1 MQCPRCEKRTEVL
14 RTTPGAAITKRRRE
28 CKTCGHR
35 FSTTEVANDA
45 QVGIDARARKIMR
58 EAEASIKELV
68 NR

>member
-1 MQCPRCEKRTEVL
+1 MQCPRCLNKTEVK

-28 CKTCGHR
+28 CVKCGHR